1 MMKIVF
7 LGTGTSTGVP
17 EIGCQCPVCTSKD
30 KRDWRLRC
38 SSFITTDLG
47 TRLLIDCGPDFRWQA
62 ISNRIY
68 RLDAV
73 LITHE
78 HYDHVGGL
86 DDLRPFCAGGEVNVY
101 AEQDVA
107 KVIRTRLPYVFA
119 EHKYPGVPNI
129 SLHEISLAPFMVKGE
144 TIVPVRVMHGRLPIL
159 GYRIGR
165 MAYLTD
171 VKTIPESEFA
181 KLEGLD
187 LLVINALR
195 LDGKHPT
202 HAGLDEAL
210 AYIGRIKPKEAY
222 LVHESHKIGLHAD
235 VEKLLP
241 PHVHLA
247 YDNLQ
252 VEF

>member
-1 MMKIVF
+1 MKIIF

-17 EIGCQCPVCTSKD
+17 EIGCQCEVCTSQD
-30 KRDWRLRC
+30 KRDWRLRT
-38 SSFITTDLG
+38 SAVIETEG
-47 TRLLIDCGPDFRWQA
+47 KRILIDCGPDFRC
-62 ISNRIY
+62 RY
-68 RLDAV
+68 
-73 LITHE
+73 
-78 HYDHVGGL
+78 
-86 DDLRPFCAGGEVNVY
+86 GEVHVY
-101 AEQDVA
+101 AEENVA
-107 KVIRTRLPYVFA
+107 YAIKTRIPYVFA

-129 SLHEISLAPFMVKGE
+129 EMHSISLQPFKAAG
-144 TIVPVRVMHGRLPIL
+144 IDIIPIRLMHGRLPIV

-171 VKTIPESEFA
+171 LKVIPESEFS

-195 LDGKHPT
+195 LDSKHPT

-210 AYIGRIKPKEAY
+210 TYIERIQPKEAY
-222 LVHESHKIGLHAD
+222 LIHESHKIGLHAQA
-235 VEKLLP
+235 EKLRP

-252 VEF
+252 IEF

>member
-1 MMKIVF
+1 MKIIF

-17 EIGCQCPVCTSKD
+17 EIGCQCEVCTSQD
-30 KRDWRLRC
+30 KRDWRLRT
-38 SSFITTDLG
+38 SAVIETEG
-47 TRLLIDCGPDFRWQA
+47 KWILIDCGPDFRWQV
-62 ISNRIY
+62 ITNKIY

-86 DDLRPFCAGGEVNVY
+86 DDLRPFCRYGEVHVY
-101 AEQDVA
+101 AEENVA
-107 KVIRTRLPYVFA
+107 YAIKTRIPYVFA

-129 SLHEISLAPFMVKGE
+129 EMHSISLQSFKAAGIDIIP
-144 TIVPVRVMHGRLPIL
+144 IRLMHGRLPIV

-171 VKTIPESEFA
+171 LKVIPESEFS

-195 LDGKHPT
+195 LDSKHPT

-210 AYIGRIKPKEAY
+210 AYIERIQPKEAY
-222 LVHESHKIGLHAD
+222 LIHESHKIGLHAQA
-235 VEKLLP
+235 EKLLP

-252 VEF
+252 IEF